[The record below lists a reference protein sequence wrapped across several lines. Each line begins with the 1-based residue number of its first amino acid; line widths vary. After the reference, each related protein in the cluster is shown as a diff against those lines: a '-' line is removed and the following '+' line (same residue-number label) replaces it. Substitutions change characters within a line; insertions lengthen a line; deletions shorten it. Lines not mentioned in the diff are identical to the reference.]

1 MRLLL
6 VHGRG
11 QGAMDAA
18 DLQDTWTKTLRTG
31 YSTAALTYP
40 DSLTVDFPY
49 YGDTLDARV
58 AKSKLPLP
66 QDVTPKG
73 GAAATPYEEFVRSS
87 LKDMQENAQISDAE
101 VQAEAG
107 PIPATEKG
115 IANWRLTQAI
125 ARIIDRRFTSVA
137 AYSIDTFLRDV
148 YLYISDRNTSREIN
162 DIVAAK
168 LTDEPTV
175 VVGHSLGSVVA
186 YRVLLEQA
194 GKVKLRRYITVGSP
208 LGIRTIAS
216 KLGVLKNPAADLLW
230 YNAYDKRD
238 IVALN
243 PLKAPHFKTD
253 PEITNYDQIRNA
265 TDNRHGIIGYLND
278 RTVAQRIAEALST

>member
-11 QGAMDAA
+11 QGARDAA
-18 DLQDTWTKTLRTG
+18 DLQDTWTRTLRTG
-31 YSTAALTYP
+31 YSAADLTFP

-49 YGDTLDARV
+49 YGDALDARV

-73 GAAATPYEEFVRSS
+73 DAAATPYEEFVRSS
-87 LKDMQENAQISDAE
+87 LKEMQENALIPDAE

-125 ARIIDRRFTSVA
+125 ARIIDRRFTGVS

-162 DIVAAK
+162 DIVVAK

-186 YRVLLEQA
+186 YRVLLEQVA
-194 GKVKLRRYITVGSP
+194 KVKLRRYVTVGSP

-230 YNAYDKRD
+230 YNAYDERD

-243 PLKAPHFKTD
+243 PLKDPYFKTD
-253 PEITNYDQIRNA
+253 PEITNYNQIRNQ

-278 RTVAQRIAEALST
+278 TTVAQRIAEALST